1 MFTLKYG
8 RGGGIYFLNETS
20 ACVYAI
26 DISLLTA
33 YKYMYMYVH
42 YRRENTFTSMK
53 TPVRLESHRAQ
64 KETFF
69 FLSPSFGFE
78 DFLRII
84 SKLVRLPVS
93 MIYQMSS

>member
-1 MFTLKYG
+1 
-8 RGGGIYFLNETS
+8 
-20 ACVYAI
+20 VYAI

-78 DFLRII
+78 DFLRPPP
-84 SKLVRLPVS
+84 LPYFKVN
-93 MIYQMSS
+93 IYPFLLPHFASVFFAYL